1 MHIVDSCGW
10 LEWFS
15 NGPLA
20 DVYGKHLKAAEYLMV
35 PSVVLY
41 EVYKILKKEIS
52 ARKRLSGR
60 QVI

>member
-1 MHIVDSCGW
+1 MVGMVFKC
-10 LEWFS
+10 
-15 NGPLA
+15 PLA